1 MSKPKKHPRGASGVI
16 SSPTAPTPA
25 PKNRSVKVAP
35 ADALAFIEE
44 PANDRKAN
52 KGGRP
57 ALDASEKKSRSFNI
71 KTSGQEA
78 ARIEEKAAKAGMAPS
93 TYIREAALRR
103 RVVVRKREA
112 PAQADID
119 LVMQAI
125 RIGTNLNQAV
135 YRMQA
140 TKGFVPRD
148 LMTAVNRV
156 NDWLD
161 KIDQLKAK
169 GKS

>member
-1 MSKPKKHPRGASGVI
+1 MSNTEPRPKGAMRVKSPKAAPKK
-16 SSPTAPTPA
+16 
-25 PKNRSVKVAP
+25 RSAKVARAHALTF
-35 ADALAFIEE
+35 ADE
-44 PANDRKAN
+44 PANDRPSP

-57 ALDASEKKSRSFNI
+57 ALKASEKKTHRFTV
-71 KTSGQEA
+71 KVSGQEA
-78 ARIEEKAAKAGMAPS
+78 VRIEEKAAKAGMAPA
-93 TYIREAALRR
+93 TYMREVALRR
-103 RVVVRKREA
+103 RVIVRQRAA

-135 YRMQA
+135 YRMHA

-161 KIDQLKAK
+161 KIDALKAK
-169 GKS
+169 G

>member
-1 MSKPKKHPRGASGVI
+1 MSNTEPRPKGAMRVKPPKAAPKK
-16 SSPTAPTPA
+16 
-25 PKNRSVKVAP
+25 RSAKVARAQDLTF
-35 ADALAFIEE
+35 ADE
-44 PANDRKAN
+44 PANDRPSP

-57 ALDASEKKSRSFNI
+57 ALDASEKKTRRFTV
-71 KTSGQEA
+71 KVSGQEA
-78 ARIEEKAAKAGMAPS
+78 ARIEEKAAKAGMAPA
-93 TYIREAALRR
+93 TYMREVALRR

-161 KIDQLKAK
+161 KIDALKAK
-169 GKS
+169 DQS